1 MIEILDAKQLADR
14 LQISADQV
22 RKMTA
27 DRQIPHIVCGPRLTR
42 YNLDAVIAALQ
53 VVQHPDDDAVLSF
66 TEEMSKRMAEKR
78 AEGRNGWETCDP
90 EDLRLKLLRSI
101 ADGDAIDVAN
111 YCMMLHSLGADT
123 SHTLENWLAQVL
135 HERRWGLQLV
145 PDKQLEAA
153 NEVTA
158 AAVELLEAWGDEVAD
173 VKPAI
178 ERLTR
183 ALGV

>member
-27 DRQIPHIVCGPRLTR
+27 DRQIPHIACGPRLTR

-78 AEGRNGWETCDP
+78 AEGRNGWETADP

-135 HERRWGLQLV
+135 HERRWPCVLTSQ
-145 PDKQLEAA
+145 
-153 NEVTA
+153 NERDHLINVG
-158 AAVELLEAWGDEVAD
+158 ELATKLISAWRDELAD
-173 VKPAI
+173 IKPAM
-178 ERLTR
+178 ENLSR